1 MRPFSEPTT
10 SWLSST
16 PISIRACAM
25 LSKTSSD
32 GSPLVSSS
40 LMIEIWL
47 ATATCC
53 SALSN
58 TIIVLEICS
67 RVGSRAARSSVFRF
81 CARTKRSSLSVT
93 ELSSSIRIEAT
104 ADMVSSSGPMTNSSD
119 SGASLAYRC
128 RNADI
133 LFVSFLLPLINLIK
147 PIASS
152 SSTGIDKPC
161 CPACAR
167 GFR

>member
-1 MRPFSEPTT
+1 
-10 SWLSST
+10 
-16 PISIRACAM
+16 M

-32 GSPLVSSS
+32 GSPLVSNP

-47 ATATCC
+47 ATADCC
-53 SALSN
+53 LALSN
-58 TIIVLEICS
+58 MIIVLEICS

-104 ADMVSSSGPMTNSSD
+104 ADKVSSSGPTANSSNA
-119 SGASLAYRC
+119 GASLVYRC

-133 LFVSFLLPLINLIK
+133 LFVFFVLPLINLIK
-147 PIASS
+147 PIANS

-161 CPACAR
+161 SPACAR

>member
-1 MRPFSEPTT
+1 
-10 SWLSST
+10 
-16 PISIRACAM
+16 M
-25 LSKTSSD
+25 LSRASSE
-32 GSPLVSSS
+32 GSPLASSA

-47 ATATCC
+47 ATAACC

-58 TIIVLEICS
+58 MIIVLEICS
-67 RVGSRAARSSVFRF
+67 RLGSRAARSSVFRF

-104 ADMVSSSGPMTNSSD
+104 ADKVSSSGPTVNSSN
-119 SGASLAYRC
+119 SGKALAYRS

-133 LFVSFLLPLINLIK
+133 LFVSFLLPLINLIR

-161 CPACAR
+161 SPACPR
-167 GFR
+167 DFR